1 MSESAKE
8 IAEVTSAKTGARAAA
23 MLELLSGNAKPM
35 SVWLYT
41 FSAVAAGISG
51 SIIARHFLGEH
62 SPLIA
67 VVALSCSA
75 LSLAFTASV
84 ECNRL
89 RKRLEA
95 AVTVLLKQE
104 EDVG

>member
-1 MSESAKE
+1 MSESTKE
-8 IAEVTSAKTGARAAA
+8 VADVTLAKTGTRSVAI
-23 MLELLSGNAKPM
+23 LELLKGNAKPM
-35 SVWLYT
+35 SVFHYV

-51 SIIARHFLGEH
+51 SIIGRHFLGEH

-84 ECNRL
+84 ECSRL
-89 RKRLEA
+89 RKRLDA
-95 AVTVLLKQE
+95 AVTVLLKQA